1 MRFMTLPEMLND
13 LRAETGVSQNVAH
26 GVASIEP
33 QKQLLRRV
41 QEDLY
46 IAHDWPYLKTYA
58 DKSVNIGDR
67 YLALPD
73 TFEFSGVEA
82 IYTKDVANKWAPVE
96 YGIGPADY
104 NHLDPTVTADRR
116 FPVERWNIYLQ
127 STGDVSYRMFE
138 IWPVPDKAAVLRIY
152 GRRAIL
158 TLDDAGT
165 NKSTLDGPMI
175 VLFAAAEIL
184 ARQKSEDAS
193 LKLQKALDRLKWLKG
208 RYAGGDTRR
217 ANLAGGP
224 SQPSL
229 RPGIDYMPRR

>member
-1 MRFMTLPEMLND
+1 VRFMTLSEMVSD
-13 LRAETGVSQNVAH
+13 LRAETGISQNVAH
-26 GVASIEP
+26 GVASLEP

-46 IAHDWPYLKTYA
+46 IAHDWPFLKTYA

-73 TFEFSGVEA
+73 NFEFAGLEA
-82 IYTKDVANKWAPVE
+82 VYTKDTAGEWCPVE

-116 FPVERWNIYLQ
+116 FPIERWNIYLQ
-127 STGDVSYRMFE
+127 PTGDVSTRMLE
-138 IWPVPDKAAVLRIY
+138 IWPVPDKAAVLRFY

-158 TLDDAGT
+158 PLDEAGV

-208 RYAGGDTRR
+208 RYSGGDTRR
-217 ANLAGGP
+217 ANLSGGAHR
-224 SQPSL
+224 PSL